1 MALGRLASTTVGH
14 ARAGT
19 KASRQR
25 VLSRKAAE
33 NLLRLLKSYA
43 RQVQFVNLTL
53 DENEA
58 CENEACENEAAN
70 AVVGGLKRGR
80 AQLFGWAFGF
90 LWVLR

>member
-43 RQVQFVNLTL
+43 RQVQFANLTL
-53 DENEA
+53 G
-58 CENEACENEAAN
+58 ENEAAN
-70 AVVGGLKRGR
+70 TVIGGLKH
-80 AQLFGWAFGF
+80 
-90 LWVLR
+90 

>member
-43 RQVQFVNLTL
+43 RQVQFANLTL
-53 DENEA
+53 G
-58 CENEACENEAAN
+58 ENEAAN
-70 AVVGGLKRGR
+70 ALVGGLKRRR
-80 AQLFGWAFGF
+80 AQLFGWALCF